1 MKKISEL
8 RNLTIEELNKELL
21 AMRRDQFNL
30 RMQKANGTLDKTH
43 PVAEVRKTIARINT
57 LITEKRGIENG
68 N

>member
-8 RNLTIEELNKELL
+8 RALTIEELDKELL
-21 AMRRDQFNL
+21 EQRREQFNL
-30 RMQKANGTLDKTH
+30 RMKKANGILDKTH

-57 LITEKRGIENG
+57 LITEKRGINDG